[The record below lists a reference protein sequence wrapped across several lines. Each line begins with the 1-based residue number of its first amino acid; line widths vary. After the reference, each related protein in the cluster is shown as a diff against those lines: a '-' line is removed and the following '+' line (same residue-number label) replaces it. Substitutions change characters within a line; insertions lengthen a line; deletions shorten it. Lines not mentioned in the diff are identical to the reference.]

1 MHFVVFNMILSTKR
15 DPMFVLIIVAA
26 IIFLVA
32 STVAILYAVKKA
44 NKRKEKIKLFKKMGY
59 DKIGYA

>member
-1 MHFVVFNMILSTKR
+1 MILSTKR